1 MHSLLNDFR
10 YALRQ
15 LLKSPGFALTGII
28 SLALG
33 IGATT
38 AAFSV
43 IYAIVMNPYPYAH
56 PDRMV
61 HMRLK
66 DPSGQD
72 RGFGLTAGQWQ
83 QIRKSPVVED
93 AFLEGGWSLTVTG
106 QDLPEDVQACVMSS
120 NSFDFMGVPTFL
132 GRGLMPSDA
141 IDGQDPEQVAV
152 LSYKFWQKH
161 FSSNRAVVGQNIQLV
176 KKNYTIIGV
185 AGPRMT
191 WEDAD
196 VYLPQKITQDL
207 VPAYYV
213 GLRIKPGIT
222 HEAANAALTPLI
234 EQFAKQ
240 TPKHFPTEKFAF
252 HVVGLNDDFM
262 HDLGGTLY
270 LLFTGVALLLAI
282 GCGNVSILL
291 LARGTARQQ
300 EFAVRSAIGATR
312 RRLIRQLLTEAVLL
326 SVTGAALGVLLAY
339 KALDVMVAMLPKYSF
354 PHEAAIRIDLPVLIF
369 SVAVAI
375 GTGILFGLWP
385 ALQLSRPDISQ
396 VIQSGSRR
404 IVGGMRGRLT
414 NNVLIAGQIALTLV
428 MLTVAGAAM
437 EGFLRLM
444 HTRLGYDP
452 HNVMSVGIPVHENT
466 YKTWAERSSY
476 FEHLRDNAGTV
487 PGVTMTAISSNAT
500 PPSNGNPSRIEVLGA
515 SGHDDQKVGINFVSP
530 NYFPLLRIPLLQG
543 RVWDET
549 ENHNAAHLAVI
560 NETMAKRFFPN
571 GDAVGHSF
579 RVPEMRDEPPFN
591 LAAPDPTGWL
601 QIVGVI
607 ADKRDDG
614 LRKPIVPEAFL
625 PFTISMHMW
634 TQILVRSE
642 VSPLTLVHAIGLK
655 VNALDADQQ
664 ISGQIDDLDH
674 WITNQQEYEQEHFVA
689 WLFGAFAVLALAL
702 ASVGLYSVVSY
713 SVAQRTSEFGIR
725 MALGAPRSHVW
736 QIVFAS
742 MTVSVGSGIAAGV
755 LLTLALNRVLARWAE
770 GSARDPLVLVGVIAL
785 LIVVAAIACAG
796 PARRASGIDPITAL
810 RFE

>member
-1 MHSLLNDFR
+1 MNSLLHDFR

-15 LLKSPGFALTGII
+15 LFKSPGFALIGII

-38 AAFSV
+38 AVFSV

-56 PDRMV
+56 SDRMV

-66 DPSGQD
+66 DASGQD
-72 RGFGLTAGQWQ
+72 RFFGLTAGQWQ

-106 QDLPEDVQACVMSS
+106 QDLPEDMQACVMSS
-120 NSFDFMGVPTFL
+120 NSFEFLGVPTFL
-132 GRGLMPSDA
+132 GRGLLPPDA
-141 IDGQDPEQVAV
+141 IDGQDPEAVAV
-152 LSYKFWQKH
+152 LGYKFWQKH
-161 FSSNRAVVGQNIQLV
+161 FNSNREVVGQKLQLV
-176 KKNYTIIGV
+176 KKNYTIVGV
-185 AGPRMT
+185 AAPRFT

-207 VPAYYV
+207 ALTYYV

-240 TPKHFPTEKFAF
+240 TPKHFPAEKFAF
-252 HVVGLNDDFM
+252 HVTGLNEDFM
-262 HDLGGTLY
+262 HDLGGTLS

-300 EFAVRSAIGATR
+300 EFAVRSAIGASR

-354 PHEAAIRIDLPVLIF
+354 PHEAAIGIDLPVLIF
-369 SVAVAI
+369 SVVVAI
-375 GTGILFGLWP
+375 GTGIFFGLWP
-385 ALQLSRPDISQ
+385 ALQLSRPDLSQ

-404 IVGGMRGRLT
+404 ISGGVRGRFT

-444 HTRLGYDP
+444 HTPLGYDP

-466 YKTWAERSSY
+466 YKTWAERSAY
-476 FEHLRDNAGTV
+476 FERLRDNAGTV
-487 PGVTMTAISSNAT
+487 PGVSMVAISSNAT
-500 PPSNGNPSRIEVLGA
+500 PPSNGNPSTIEIMGK
-515 SGHDDQKVGINFVSP
+515 GGPDDQKVRINFVSP
-530 NYFPLLRIPLLQG
+530 NYFPVLRIPLLRG

-549 ENHNAAHLAVI
+549 ENHNAAHMAVI
-560 NETMAKRFFPN
+560 NETMAKRYFPN

-579 RVPEMRDEPPFN
+579 RVPEMRDEPPLS
-591 LAAPDPTGWL
+591 LAAPDAAGWL

-664 ISGQIDDLDH
+664 INGHIDDLDH

-713 SVAQRTSEFGIR
+713 SVAQRTDR
-725 MALGAPRSHVW
+725 
-736 QIVFAS
+736 
-742 MTVSVGSGIAAGV
+742 
-755 LLTLALNRVLARWAE
+755 AE
-770 GSARDPLVLVGVIAL
+770 VLVQ
-785 LIVVAAIACAG
+785 
-796 PARRASGIDPITAL
+796 
-810 RFE
+810 EK